1 MSNPFE
7 EFDEAPVT
15 PTLSFG
21 EPEKKEE
28 EAERKLLIEQ
38 EAETGLDDSMLNE
51 EERKMVEEFSKKI
64 DLHNSSAILQYGA
77 GTQKKMADFSEK
89 ALDNVKTKDLGE
101 VGTMIT
107 GLVTELQ
114 GFEIEEEERGF
125 LGLFKKQANKVTAL
139 KAKYEKAEGNVEK
152 ICEALEGHQIQ
163 LMKDVAVLDKM
174 YELNLNYFKELSMYI
189 LAGKKHLEK
198 VRREELSQ
206 LVEEAGKTRLP
217 EDAQKAKD
225 LEALCVR
232 FEKKI
237 HDLELTR
244 TIAMQTAPQIR
255 LVQDSDTMMVEKIQ
269 STLVNTIPLWKNQ
282 MVIALGVE
290 HSNQAARAQRQVV
303 DLTNELLK
311 KNAEQLKTAT
321 IETARESER
330 GVVDIE
336 TLKSTNAALISTLDE
351 VVKIQ
356 EEGRAKRRSAELE
369 MQKMETDLK
378 NKLLEMSSR

>member
-139 KAKYEKAEGNVEK
+139 KAKYEKAEG
-152 ICEALEGHQIQ
+152 
-163 LMKDVAVLDKM
+163 
-174 YELNLNYFKELSMYI
+174 LS
-189 LAGKKHLEK
+189 L
-198 VRREELSQ
+198 
-206 LVEEAGKTRLP
+206 
-217 EDAQKAKD
+217 
-225 LEALCVR
+225 
-232 FEKKI
+232 I
-237 HDLELTR
+237 H
-244 TIAMQTAPQIR
+244 I
-255 LVQDSDTMMVEKIQ
+255 
-269 STLVNTIPLWKNQ
+269 
-282 MVIALGVE
+282 
-290 HSNQAARAQRQVV
+290 
-303 DLTNELLK
+303 
-311 KNAEQLKTAT
+311 
-321 IETARESER
+321 
-330 GVVDIE
+330 
-336 TLKSTNAALISTLDE
+336 
-351 VVKIQ
+351 
-356 EEGRAKRRSAELE
+356 
-369 MQKMETDLK
+369 
-378 NKLLEMSSR
+378 